1 MLYNSKK
8 TRCSTD
14 LSTSTLLERI
24 LWIYVHCGQ
33 SRINSRNHGIA
44 RHSGVCYAG
53 SHVAMQMILNRLG
66 RVFARN
72 SDNQSM
78 TLLSRDG
85 PIRHRQIGQLIPVDR
100 HRSMTEGRLAKSHF
114 HSRVLVSSY
123 VSLIGLESKSKWPS
137 LIVEDYWRFILQLLD
152 RVLRYELLWI

>member
-14 LSTSTLLERI
+14 LSTSTLFERI

-100 HRSMTEGRLAKSHF
+100 HRSMTEGRLAKSAIFIHECS
-114 HSRVLVSSY
+114 SRRTS
-123 VSLIGLESKSKWPS
+123 
-137 LIVEDYWRFILQLLD
+137 RLLD
-152 RVLRYELLWI
+152 LNRSRSGRVWSSKIIEDLYYNC